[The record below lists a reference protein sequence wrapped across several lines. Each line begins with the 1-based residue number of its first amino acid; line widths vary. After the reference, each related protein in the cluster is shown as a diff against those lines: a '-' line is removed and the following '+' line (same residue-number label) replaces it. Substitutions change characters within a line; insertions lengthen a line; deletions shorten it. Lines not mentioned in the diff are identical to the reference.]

1 MNRLLASGIDCVVR
15 AGYLYLPLLFDPDM
29 EQEIN
34 ATMNPSRS
42 YQTSGPDHRGA
53 VIETGGKRFIK
64 TFNLHS
70 LVANYEKI
78 GKSTYDQVESTVLD
92 KVGRSEDRGGISF
105 SRKLITIVFEIVPYF
120 IKLNKGFERRELSKE
135 EILELVAEKVDIPA
149 KDYTQTMA
157 SLDLQPLRETLRDLQ
172 RLDTTYELP
181 DEGLISSHQLSGWLH
196 EALRAVVIDKE
207 IARLKNEIR
216 ERQEFIDT
224 VKDNI
229 NILLHILEEGSLE
242 INGFGFTRIGDSD
255 DYVVFKHTG
264 EYILK
269 DYYGRSYL
277 FPDCRVAVSTGSTFR
292 PMVIEKYKHPFL
304 YAHDSWQEICMRGF
318 SPPQEFSAKN
328 IILALEEG
336 INALVYGFD
345 ARRRNGYHSLDPT
358 RQYVKTVEFADYRM
372 ETG

>member
-15 AGYLYLPLLFDPDM
+15 SGYLYLPLLFDPDM
-29 EQEIN
+29 EHEIN
-34 ATMNPSRS
+34 ATRNSTRSDEMN
-42 YQTSGPDHRGA
+42 GLHHRGA
-53 VIETGGKRFIK
+53 VIEIGGKRFIK
-64 TFNLHS
+64 TLDLHS

-78 GKSTYDQVESTVLD
+78 GKGTYDEVRSTVLD
-92 KVGRSEDRGGISF
+92 KVGRSGDRGGISF
-105 SRKLITIVFEIVPYF
+105 SRKLITILFEVMPYF
-120 IKLNKGFERRELSKE
+120 IKLNRGFERKELSRE

-149 KDYTQTMA
+149 KDYMKTKA
-157 SLDLQPLRETLRDLQ
+157 SLDLQPLKEALRDLQ
-172 RLDTTYELP
+172 KLDTTYALP
-181 DEGLISSHQLSGWLH
+181 DEGLISSGQLNGWLH
-196 EALRAVVIDKE
+196 KALRAVVIDKE

-224 VKDNI
+224 VKGNM
-229 NILLHILEEGSLE
+229 NALLHILEEGSLE
-242 INGFGFTRIGDSD
+242 INGFGFTRIGNSD

-269 DYYGRSYL
+269 DYYGRAYL
-277 FPDCRVAVSTGSTFR
+277 FPDCRVAVSTGGTFR
-292 PMVIEKYKHPFL
+292 PVVIEKYKHPFL

-318 SPPQEFSAKN
+318 NPPEEFSAKN

-358 RQYVKTVEFADYRM
+358 RQYVKTVEFTDYRM
-372 ETG
+372 ET